1 MLLKDLLRQWAMK
14 KVAVIG
20 AGIAGTTTAYA
31 LLKKGYKVT
40 IIDSRRYPAM
50 ATSYANGGQ
59 LSASNAETWNT
70 PKNVMNGIKWMF
82 KPDAP
87 LLFNPSPEIQKY
99 KWMMGFLWATLK
111 GEHKKNTL
119 ETIDMAKKARETYF
133 KIAEDEGIEFELLK
147 KGILR
152 FYDSEKEFKL
162 DQAKKSW
169 LDQEGMEWDT
179 LTTEEVKDLEPAFK
193 NNANYE
199 KIVGGIYTKS
209 DASGDIH
216 KFCTNLEKVL
226 VEKYSANLQLNTTV
240 EYISRQKGQ
249 LVLTMRK
256 ENEIINDSFDNV
268 VICAGVGTQGFAN
281 RLGDKMNIYPVK
293 GYSITID
300 LKDELSKSCAPSV
313 SLIDQ
318 PVKIVASRLG
328 DRFRVAGTAELAGI
342 NTDIRQNRIRPLL
355 DWVEKYFPNVSTET
369 YTPWAGLRPMTP
381 NMMPITS
388 ESRMKGVYYH
398 AGHGHLG
405 WTLSAE
411 TANHVVEKIEAES

>member
-1 MLLKDLLRQWAMK
+1 MK

-179 LTTEEVKDLEPAFK
+179 LTTEEVKELEPAFK

-216 KFCTNLEKVL
+216 KFCTNLERVL
-226 VEKYSANLQLNTTV
+226 VEKYSASLQLNTTV
-240 EYISRQKGQ
+240 EYISRQKGE

-256 ENEIINDSFDNV
+256 ENEIMNDSFDNV
-268 VICAGVGTQGFAN
+268 VICAGVGTQSFAS

-388 ESRMKGVYYH
+388 ESRMKGVFYH

-411 TANHVVEKIEAES
+411 TANQVVAKIEAGS

>member
-1 MLLKDLLRQWAMK
+1 MK
-14 KVAVIG
+14 KIAVIG

-31 LLKKGYKVT
+31 LVKKGHNVT

-70 PKNVMNGIKWMF
+70 TKNVVSGIKWMF
-82 KPDAP
+82 TPDAP

-99 KWMMGFLWATLK
+99 RWMLGFLWTTLK

-119 ETIDMAKKARETYF
+119 DTIDFAKKAREIYF
-133 KIAEDEGIEFELLK
+133 KIADEEGIEFELLK

-152 FYDSEKEFKL
+152 FYDNAKEFKL
-162 DQAKKSW
+162 DKEKVSW
-169 LDQEGMEWDT
+169 LHQEGMEWDI
-179 LTTEEVKDLEPAFK
+179 LTTDEVKEIEPAFE
-193 NNANYE
+193 NNKNYE
-199 KIVGGIYTKS
+199 KILGGIYTKS

-216 KFCTNLEKVL
+216 KFCTNLERIL
-226 VEKYSANLQLNTTV
+226 VEKYSAILQLKTTV
-240 EYISRQKGQ
+240 EYITKQKDK
-249 LVLTMRK
+249 LVLTMRH

-268 VICAGVGTQGFAN
+268 VICAGVNTQSFAS

-293 GYSITID
+293 GYSVTID
-300 LKDELSKSCAPSV
+300 LKDEISKKCAPTL

-342 NTDIRQNRIRPLL
+342 NTDIRQDRIKPLL
-355 DWVEKYFPNVSTET
+355 KWVEKYFPNVSTET

-381 NMMPITS
+381 NMMPITR
-388 ESRMKGVYYH
+388 ESKMKGVFYH

-405 WTLSAE
+405 WTLSAH
-411 TANHVVEKIEAES
+411 TAQIVADNIDSN

>member
-1 MLLKDLLRQWAMK
+1 MK

-133 KIAEDEGIEFELLK
+133 EIAEDEGIEFELLK

-388 ESRMKGVYYH
+388 ESRMKGVFYH

-411 TANHVVEKIEAES
+411 TANRVVAKIEEES

>member
-1 MLLKDLLRQWAMK
+1 MK

-119 ETIDMAKKARETYF
+119 ETIDMAKKAREIYF

-152 FYDSEKEFKL
+152 FYDSDKEFKL

-179 LTTEEVKDLEPAFK
+179 LTTEEVKELEPAFK

-216 KFCTNLEKVL
+216 KFCTNLERVL
-226 VEKYSANLQLNTTV
+226 VEKYSASLQLNTTV
-240 EYISRQKGQ
+240 EYISRQKGE

-256 ENEIINDSFDNV
+256 ENEIMNDSFDNV
-268 VICAGVGTQGFAN
+268 VICAGVGTQSFAS

-328 DRFRVAGTAELAGI
+328 NRFRVAGTAELAGI

-388 ESRMKGVYYH
+388 ESRMKGVFYH

-411 TANHVVEKIEAES
+411 TANQVVAKIEAES

>member
-1 MLLKDLLRQWAMK
+1 MK

-119 ETIDMAKKARETYF
+119 ETIDMAKKAREIYF

-179 LTTEEVKDLEPAFK
+179 LTTEEVKELEPAFK

-216 KFCTNLEKVL
+216 KFCTNLERVL
-226 VEKYSANLQLNTTV
+226 VEKYSASLQLNTTV
-240 EYISRQKGQ
+240 EYISRQKGE

-256 ENEIINDSFDNV
+256 ENEIMNDSFDNV
-268 VICAGVGTQGFAN
+268 VICAGVGTQSFAN

-388 ESRMKGVYYH
+388 ESRMKGVFYH

-411 TANHVVEKIEAES
+411 TANQVVAKIEAGS

>member
-1 MLLKDLLRQWAMK
+1 MK
-14 KVAVIG
+14 HVALIG
-20 AGIAGTTTAYA
+20 AGIAGTTTAYT
-31 LLKKGYKVT
+31 LVKRGYNVT
-40 IIDSRRYPAM
+40 IIDSKRYPAM

-70 PKNVMNGIKWMF
+70 PKNVMNGIRWMF

-87 LLFNPSPEIQKY
+87 LLFNPSPEVQKY
-99 KWMMGFLWATLK
+99 KWMMGFLMATIK
-111 GEHKKNTL
+111 GEHKANTL
-119 ETIDMAKKARETYF
+119 KTIDLAKKARETYF
-133 KIAEDEGIEFELLK
+133 KIADEEGIEFELLK

-162 DQAKKSW
+162 DQDKASW
-169 LDQEGMEWDT
+169 LDQEGMEWET
-179 LTTEEVKDLEPAFK
+179 LTTDEVKDLEPAFK
-193 NNANYE
+193 NNANYDQ
-199 KIVGGIYTKS
+199 IVGGIYTKS

-226 VEKYSANLQLNTTV
+226 EDKYGAKLQLDTTV
-240 EYISRQKGQ
+240 EHITKQKDQ
-249 LVLTMRK
+249 IVLTMRY
-256 ENEIINDSFDNV
+256 ENTLINTNFDNV
-268 VICAGVGTQGFAN
+268 IICAGVGTQKFADS
-281 RLGDKMNIYPVK
+281 LGDSMNVYPVK

-300 LKDELSKSCAPSV
+300 LKDELSKSCAPTV

-355 DWVEKYFPNVSTET
+355 KWVQKYFPNVSTET

-381 NMMPITS
+381 NMMPITRQS
-388 ESRMKGVYYH
+388 KMKGIYYH

-411 TANHVVEKIEAES
+411 TAKLVVDSMESGD

>member
-1 MLLKDLLRQWAMK
+1 MK

-31 LLKKGYKVT
+31 LLKKGYSVT

-59 LSASNAETWNT
+59 LSASNSETWNT
-70 PKNVMNGIKWMF
+70 PKNVMNGMKWMF

-99 KWMMGFLWATLK
+99 KWMMGFLWATIK

-119 ETIDMAKKARETYF
+119 ETIDMAKKAREVYF
-133 KIAEDEGIEFELLK
+133 KIADEEGIEFELLK

-162 DQAKKSW
+162 DQAKTSW

-179 LTTEEVKDLEPAFK
+179 LTTEEVKELEPAFK

-226 VEKYSANLQLNTTV
+226 VDKYSAILQLNTTV
-240 EYISRQKGQ
+240 EYITRQKNE
-249 LVLTMRK
+249 LVVTMRK
-256 ENEIINDSFDNV
+256 ENEVMNESFDNV

-300 LKDELSKSCAPSV
+300 LKDDLSKNCAPSV

-381 NMMPITS
+381 NMMPI
-388 ESRMKGVYYH
+388 K
-398 AGHGHLG
+398 
-405 WTLSAE
+405 
-411 TANHVVEKIEAES
+411 

>member
-1 MLLKDLLRQWAMK
+1 
-14 KVAVIG
+14 
-20 AGIAGTTTAYA
+20 
-31 LLKKGYKVT
+31 
-40 IIDSRRYPAM
+40 M

-70 PKNVMNGIKWMF
+70 PKNVMNGIRWMF

-87 LLFNPSPEIQKY
+87 LLFNPSPEVQKY
-99 KWMMGFLWATLK
+99 KWMMGFLMATIK
-111 GEHKKNTL
+111 GEHKASTL
-119 ETIDMAKKARETYF
+119 KTIDLAKKSRETYF
-133 KIAEDEGIEFELLK
+133 KIADEEGIEFELLK

-162 DQAKKSW
+162 DQDKASW
-169 LDQEGMEWDT
+169 LDQEGMEWET
-179 LTTEEVKDLEPAFK
+179 LTTDEVKDLEPAFK
-193 NNANYE
+193 NNANYDQ
-199 KIVGGIYTKS
+199 IVGGIYTKS

-226 VEKYSANLQLNTTV
+226 EDKYGAKLQLDTTV
-240 EYISRQKGQ
+240 EHITKQKDQ
-249 LVLTMRK
+249 IVLTMRY
-256 ENEIINDSFDNV
+256 ENTLINTNFDNV
-268 VICAGVGTQGFAN
+268 IICAGVGTQKFADS
-281 RLGDKMNIYPVK
+281 LGDSMNVYPVK

-300 LKDELSKSCAPSV
+300 LKDELSKSCAPTV

-355 DWVEKYFPNVSTET
+355 KWVQKYFPNVSTET

-381 NMMPITS
+381 NMMPITRQS
-388 ESRMKGVYYH
+388 KMKGIYYH

-411 TANHVVEKIEAES
+411 TAKLVVDSMESGD

>member
-1 MLLKDLLRQWAMK
+1 MK

-169 LDQEGMEWDT
+169 LDQEGMEWNT
-179 LTTEEVKDLEPAFK
+179 LTTEEVKELEPAFK

-216 KFCTNLEKVL
+216 IFCTNLDRVL

-240 EYISRQKGQ
+240 EYISRQKGE

-256 ENEIINDSFDNV
+256 ENEIMNDSFDNV
-268 VICAGVGTQGFAN
+268 VICAGVGTQSFAS

-300 LKDELSKSCAPSV
+300 LKDEISKSCAPSV

-388 ESRMKGVYYH
+388 ESRMKGVFYH

-411 TANHVVEKIEAES
+411 TANQVVAKIEAAS

>member
-1 MLLKDLLRQWAMK
+1 MK

-169 LDQEGMEWDT
+169 IDQEGMEWDT
-179 LTTEEVKDLEPAFK
+179 LTTEEVKELEPAFK

-216 KFCTNLEKVL
+216 KFCTNLERVL
-226 VEKYSANLQLNTTV
+226 VEKYSANLQLSTTV
-240 EYISRQKGQ
+240 EYISRQKGE

-256 ENEIINDSFDNV
+256 ENEIMNDSFDNV
-268 VICAGVGTQGFAN
+268 VICAGVGTQSFAS

-328 DRFRVAGTAELAGI
+328 NRFRVAGTAELAGI

-388 ESRMKGVYYH
+388 ESRIKGVFYH

-411 TANHVVEKIEAES
+411 TANQVVAKIEAGS

>member
-1 MLLKDLLRQWAMK
+1 MK

-169 LDQEGMEWDT
+169 LDQDGMEWDT
-179 LTTEEVKDLEPAFK
+179 LTTEEVKELEPAFK

-216 KFCTNLEKVL
+216 KFCTNLERVL
-226 VEKYSANLQLNTTV
+226 VEKYSANLQLSTTV
-240 EYISRQKGQ
+240 EYISRQKGE

-256 ENEIINDSFDNV
+256 ENEIMNDSFDNV
-268 VICAGVGTQGFAN
+268 VICAGVGTQSFAS

-328 DRFRVAGTAELAGI
+328 NRFRVAGTAELAGI

-388 ESRMKGVYYH
+388 ESRMKGVFYH

-411 TANHVVEKIEAES
+411 TANQVVAKIDAGS

>member
-1 MLLKDLLRQWAMK
+1 MK

-31 LLKKGYKVT
+31 LVKKGYKVT

-179 LTTEEVKDLEPAFK
+179 LTTEEVKELEPAFK

-240 EYISRQKGQ
+240 EYISRQKGE

-256 ENEIINDSFDNV
+256 ENEIMNDSFDNV
-268 VICAGVGTQGFAN
+268 VICAGVGTQSFAS

-300 LKDELSKSCAPSV
+300 LKDEISKSCAPSV

-388 ESRMKGVYYH
+388 ESRMKGVFYH

-411 TANHVVEKIEAES
+411 TANQVVAKIEAGS

>member
-1 MLLKDLLRQWAMK
+1 MK

-381 NMMPITS
+381 HMMPITP
-388 ESRMKGVYYH
+388 ERRMKGVFYH

-411 TANHVVEKIEAES
+411 TANRVVAKIEEET

>member
-1 MLLKDLLRQWAMK
+1 MK
-14 KVAVIG
+14 KIAVIG

-31 LLKKGYKVT
+31 LVKKGHNVT

-70 PKNVMNGIKWMF
+70 TKNVVSGIKWMF
-82 KPDAP
+82 TPDAP

-99 KWMMGFLWATLK
+99 RWMLGFLWTTLK
-111 GEHKKNTL
+111 GDHKKNTL
-119 ETIDMAKKARETYF
+119 DTINFAKKAREIYF
-133 KIAEDEGIEFELLK
+133 KIADEEGIEFELLK

-152 FYDSEKEFKL
+152 FYDNAKEFKL
-162 DQAKKSW
+162 DKEKVSW
-169 LDQEGMEWDT
+169 LHQEGMEWEV
-179 LTTEEVKDLEPAFK
+179 LTTDEVKKIEPAFE
-193 NNANYE
+193 NNKNYE
-199 KIVGGIYTKS
+199 KILGGIYTKS

-216 KFCTNLEKVL
+216 KFCTNLERIL
-226 VEKYSANLQLNTTV
+226 VEKYSAILQLKTTV
-240 EYISRQKGQ
+240 EYITRQKDK
-249 LVLTMRK
+249 LVLTMRH

-268 VICAGVGTQGFAN
+268 VICAGVNTQGFAS

-293 GYSITID
+293 GYSVTID
-300 LKDELSKSCAPSV
+300 LKDEISKKCAPTV

-342 NTDIRQNRIRPLL
+342 NTDIRQDRIKPLL
-355 DWVEKYFPNVSTET
+355 KWVEKYFPNVSTET

-381 NMMPITS
+381 NMMPITR
-388 ESRMKGVYYH
+388 ESKMKGVFYH

-405 WTLSAE
+405 WTLSAH
-411 TANHVVEKIEAES
+411 TAQIVADNIDSN

>member
-1 MLLKDLLRQWAMK
+1 MK
-14 KVAVIG
+14 HVAVIG
-20 AGIAGTTTAYA
+20 AGIAGTTTAYT
-31 LLKKGYKVT
+31 LVKRGYNVT
-40 IIDSRRYPAM
+40 IIDSKRYPAM

-70 PKNVMNGIKWMF
+70 PKNVMNGIRWMF

-87 LLFNPSPEIQKY
+87 LLFNPSPEVQKY
-99 KWMMGFLWATLK
+99 KWMMGFLMATIK
-111 GEHKKNTL
+111 GEHKANTL
-119 ETIDMAKKARETYF
+119 KTIDLAKKARETYF
-133 KIAEDEGIEFELLK
+133 KIADEEGIEFELLK

-162 DQAKKSW
+162 DQDKASW
-169 LDQEGMEWDT
+169 LDQEGMEWET
-179 LTTEEVKDLEPAFK
+179 LTTDEVKDLEPAFK
-193 NNANYE
+193 NNANYDQ
-199 KIVGGIYTKS
+199 IVGGIYTKS

-226 VEKYSANLQLNTTV
+226 EDKYGAKLQLDTTV
-240 EYISRQKGQ
+240 EHITKQKDQ
-249 LVLTMRK
+249 IVLTMRY
-256 ENEIINDSFDNV
+256 ENTLINTNFDNV
-268 VICAGVGTQGFAN
+268 IICAGVGTQKFADS
-281 RLGDKMNIYPVK
+281 LGDSMNVYPVK

-300 LKDELSKSCAPSV
+300 LKDELSKSCAPTV

-355 DWVEKYFPNVSTET
+355 KWVQKYFPNVSTET

-381 NMMPITS
+381 NMMAITRQS
-388 ESRMKGVYYH
+388 KIKGIYYH

-411 TANHVVEKIEAES
+411 TAKLVVDSMEYGD

>member
-1 MLLKDLLRQWAMK
+1 MK

-240 EYISRQKGQ
+240 EYITRQKDQ

-381 NMMPITS
+381 HMMPITS
-388 ESRMKGVYYH
+388 ESRMKGVFYH

-411 TANHVVEKIEAES
+411 TANRVVAKIEEET

>member
-1 MLLKDLLRQWAMK
+1 MK
-14 KVAVIG
+14 RVAVIG

-31 LLKKGYKVT
+31 LLKKGYRVT

-70 PKNVMNGIKWMF
+70 PKNVMNGMKWMF

-119 ETIDMAKKARETYF
+119 ETIDMAKKAREIYF
-133 KIAEDEGIEFELLK
+133 KIADEEGIEFELLK

-162 DQAKKSW
+162 DQAKTSW

-226 VEKYSANLQLNTTV
+226 VDKYSANLQLDTTV
-240 EYISRQKGQ
+240 EYISRQRDE

-256 ENEIINDSFDNV
+256 ENEVMNEAFNNV
-268 VICAGVGTQGFAN
+268 IICAGVGTQGFAD

-293 GYSITID
+293 GYSVTID
-300 LKDELSKSCAPSV
+300 LKDDISKSCAPSV

-388 ESRMKGVYYH
+388 ESKMKGVFYH

-411 TANHVVEKIEAES
+411 TANQVVSKLEN

>member
-1 MLLKDLLRQWAMK
+1 MK

-31 LLKKGYKVT
+31 LVKKGYKVT

-179 LTTEEVKDLEPAFK
+179 LTTEEVKELEPAFK

-216 KFCTNLEKVL
+216 KFCTNLERVL

-240 EYISRQKGQ
+240 EYISRQKGE

-256 ENEIINDSFDNV
+256 ENEIMNDSFDNV
-268 VICAGVGTQGFAN
+268 VICAGVGTQSFAS

-300 LKDELSKSCAPSV
+300 LKDEISKSCAPSV

-381 NMMPITS
+381 NMMQITS
-388 ESRMKGVYYH
+388 ESRMKGVFYH

-411 TANHVVEKIEAES
+411 TANQVVAKIEAGS

>member
-1 MLLKDLLRQWAMK
+1 MK

-119 ETIDMAKKARETYF
+119 ETIDMAKKAREIYF

-179 LTTEEVKDLEPAFK
+179 LTTEEVKELEPAFK

-216 KFCTNLEKVL
+216 KFCTNLERVL
-226 VEKYSANLQLNTTV
+226 VEKYSASLQLNTTV
-240 EYISRQKGQ
+240 EYISRQKGE

-256 ENEIINDSFDNV
+256 ENEIMNDSFDNV
-268 VICAGVGTQGFAN
+268 VICAGVGTQSFAS

-300 LKDELSKSCAPSV
+300 LKDEISKSCAPSV

-388 ESRMKGVYYH
+388 ESRMKGVFYH

-411 TANHVVEKIEAES
+411 TANQVVAKIEAES

>member
-1 MLLKDLLRQWAMK
+1 MK

-31 LLKKGYKVT
+31 LLKKGHMVT

-70 PKNVMNGIKWMF
+70 AKNVANGIKWMF
-82 KPDAP
+82 TPDAP

-99 KWMMGFLWATLK
+99 KWMLGFLMATIK

-119 ETIDMAKKARETYF
+119 ETIDLAKKAREIYF
-133 KIAEDEGIEFELLK
+133 KIADEEGIEFELLK

-162 DQAKKSW
+162 DRNKVSW
-169 LDQEGMEWDT
+169 LDQEGMEWDI
-179 LTTEEVKDLEPAFK
+179 LTTEEVTSLEPAFENNK
-193 NNANYE
+193 NTD
-199 KIVGGIYTKS
+199 KILGGIYTKS

-216 KFCTNLEKVL
+216 KFCANLEQVL
-226 VEKYSANLQLNTTV
+226 VDKYSANFQLSTTV
-240 EYISRQKGQ
+240 EHISREKNQ
-249 LVLTMRK
+249 LVLSMK
-256 ENEIINDSFDNV
+256 IEDEVINSEFDNV
-268 VICAGVGTQGFAN
+268 VICAGVNTQKFAN
-281 RLGDKMNIYPVK
+281 ALGDKMNVYPVK
-293 GYSITID
+293 GYSVTID
-300 LKDELSKSCAPSV
+300 LKDQISKECAPTV

-328 DRFRVAGTAELAGI
+328 DRFRVAGTAELAGL
-342 NTDIRQNRIRPLL
+342 NTDIRQDRIRPLL
-355 DWVEKYFPNVSTET
+355 NWIEKYFPKVSTET

-381 NMMPITS
+381 NMMPITR
-388 ESRMKGVYYH
+388 ESKMKGIFYH
-398 AGHGHLG
+398 TGHGHLG
-405 WTLSAE
+405 WTLSAQ
-411 TANHVVEKIEAES
+411 TAKIVADKIDSI

>member
-1 MLLKDLLRQWAMK
+1 MK
-14 KVAVIG
+14 RVAVIG

-31 LLKKGYKVT
+31 LLKKGYRVT

-70 PKNVMNGIKWMF
+70 PKNVMNGMKWMF

-119 ETIDMAKKARETYF
+119 KTIDMAKKAREIYF
-133 KIAEDEGIEFELLK
+133 KIADEEGIEFELLK

-162 DQAKKSW
+162 DQAKTSW

-179 LTTEEVKDLEPAFK
+179 LTTEEVKELEPAFK

-226 VEKYSANLQLNTTV
+226 VDKYSANLQLDTTV
-240 EYISRQKGQ
+240 EYISRQRDE

-256 ENEIINDSFDNV
+256 ENEVMNEAFNNV
-268 VICAGVGTQGFAN
+268 IICAGVGTQGFAD

-293 GYSITID
+293 GYSVTID
-300 LKDELSKSCAPSV
+300 LKDDISKSCAPSV

-388 ESRMKGVYYH
+388 ESKMKGVFYH

-411 TANHVVEKIEAES
+411 TANQVVSKLEN

>member
-1 MLLKDLLRQWAMK
+1 MK

-119 ETIDMAKKARETYF
+119 ETIDMAKKAREIYF

-179 LTTEEVKDLEPAFK
+179 LTTEEVKELEPAFK

-216 KFCTNLEKVL
+216 KFCTNLERVL
-226 VEKYSANLQLNTTV
+226 VEKYSASLQLNTNV
-240 EYISRQKGQ
+240 EYISRQKGK

-268 VICAGVGTQGFAN
+268 VICAGVGTQSFAS

-328 DRFRVAGTAELAGI
+328 NRFRVAGTAELAGI

-388 ESRMKGVYYH
+388 ESRMKGVFYH

-411 TANHVVEKIEAES
+411 TANQVVAKIEAGS

>member
-1 MLLKDLLRQWAMK
+1 MK

-31 LLKKGYKVT
+31 LLKRGHEVT

-70 PKNVMNGIKWMF
+70 AKNVANGIKWMF
-82 KPDAP
+82 TPDAP

-99 KWMMGFLWATLK
+99 KWMLGFLMATIK

-119 ETIDMAKKARETYF
+119 ETIDLAKKAREIYF
-133 KIAEDEGIEFELLK
+133 KIADDEGIEFELLK

-162 DQAKKSW
+162 DRNKVSW
-169 LDQEGMEWDT
+169 LDQEGMEWDI
-179 LTTEEVKDLEPAFK
+179 LTTEEVIKLEPAFENNK
-193 NNANYE
+193 NTD
-199 KIVGGIYTKS
+199 KILGGVYTKS

-216 KFCTNLEKVL
+216 KFCANLEQVL
-226 VEKYSANLQLNTTV
+226 VDKYSANFQLNTTV
-240 EYISRQKGQ
+240 EQISRQKNR
-249 LVLTMRK
+249 LVLTMKK
-256 ENEIINDSFDNV
+256 EDEEIDEAFDNV
-268 VICAGVGTQGFAN
+268 VICAGVNTQKFASA
-281 RLGDKMNIYPVK
+281 LGDKMNVYPVK
-293 GYSITID
+293 GYSVTID
-300 LKDELSKSCAPSV
+300 LKDEISKECAPTV

-328 DRFRVAGTAELAGI
+328 DRFRVAGTAELAGL
-342 NTDIRQNRIRPLL
+342 NTDIRQDRIRPLL
-355 DWVEKYFPNVSTET
+355 KWIEKYFPKVSTET

-381 NMMPITS
+381 NMMPITR
-388 ESRMKGVYYH
+388 ESKMKGIFYH
-398 AGHGHLG
+398 TGHGHLG
-405 WTLSAE
+405 WTLSAQ
-411 TANHVVEKIEAES
+411 TAKIVADKIDSI

>member
-1 MLLKDLLRQWAMK
+1 MK
-14 KVAVIG
+14 NVAVIG

-31 LLKKGYKVT
+31 LLKKGHNVT

-70 PKNVMNGIKWMF
+70 AKNVVSGIKWMF
-82 KPDAP
+82 TPDAP

-99 KWMMGFLWATLK
+99 KWMLGFLTATIK

-119 ETIDMAKKARETYF
+119 ETIDLAKQAREIYF
-133 KIAEDEGIEFELLK
+133 KIADEEGIEFELLK

-162 DQAKKSW
+162 DRNKVSW
-169 LDQEGMEWDT
+169 LDQEGMEWDI
-179 LTTEEVKDLEPAFK
+179 LTAEEVINLEPAFENNK
-193 NNANYE
+193 NTD
-199 KIVGGIYTKS
+199 KILGGIYTKS

-216 KFCTNLEKVL
+216 KFCANLEQVL
-226 VEKYSANLQLNTTV
+226 IDKYSANFQLSTTV
-240 EYISRQKGQ
+240 EQITRQKNQ
-249 LVLTMRK
+249 LVLTMKK
-256 ENEIINDSFDNV
+256 EGEVIDNAFDNA
-268 VICAGVGTQGFAN
+268 VICAGVNTQKFAN
-281 RLGDKMNIYPVK
+281 ALGDKMNVYPVK
-293 GYSITID
+293 GYSVTID
-300 LKDELSKSCAPSV
+300 LKDDTSKECAPTV

-328 DRFRVAGTAELAGI
+328 DRFRVAGTAELAGL
-342 NTDIRQNRIRPLL
+342 NTDIRQDRIRPLL
-355 DWVEKYFPNVSTET
+355 NWIEKYFPKVSTET

-381 NMMPITS
+381 NMMPITR
-388 ESRMKGVYYH
+388 ESKVKGIFYH

-405 WTLSAE
+405 WTLSAQ
-411 TANHVVEKIEAES
+411 TAKIVADKIDSI

>member
-1 MLLKDLLRQWAMK
+1 MR

-70 PKNVMNGIKWMF
+70 PKNVMSGIKWMF

-152 FYDSEKEFKL
+152 FYDSDKEFKL

-169 LDQEGMEWDT
+169 LDQEGMEWDI
-179 LTTEEVKDLEPAFK
+179 LTTEEVKKLEPAFK

-240 EYISRQKGQ
+240 EYISKQKGE

-256 ENEIINDSFDNV
+256 ENEIMNDAFDNV
-268 VICAGVGTQGFAN
+268 IICAGVGTQSFAN

-342 NTDIRQNRIRPLL
+342 NTDIRQDRIRPLL

-388 ESRMKGVYYH
+388 ESRMKGVFYH

-411 TANHVVEKIEAES
+411 TANQVVAKLEEES

>member
-1 MLLKDLLRQWAMK
+1 MK

-31 LLKKGYKVT
+31 LLKKGYNVT

-179 LTTEEVKDLEPAFK
+179 LTTEEVKELEPAFK

-240 EYISRQKGQ
+240 EYISRQKGE

-256 ENEIINDSFDNV
+256 ENEIMNDSFDNV
-268 VICAGVGTQGFAN
+268 VICAGVGTQSFAS

-300 LKDELSKSCAPSV
+300 LKDEISKSCAPSV

-388 ESRMKGVYYH
+388 ESRMKGVFYH

-411 TANHVVEKIEAES
+411 TANQVVAKIEAGS

>member
-1 MLLKDLLRQWAMK
+1 MK

-111 GEHKKNTL
+111 GEHKKNTP
-119 ETIDMAKKARETYF
+119 ETIDMAKKAREIYF

-179 LTTEEVKDLEPAFK
+179 LTTEEVKELEPAFK

-216 KFCTNLEKVL
+216 KFCTNLERVL
-226 VEKYSANLQLNTTV
+226 VEKYSASLQLNTTV
-240 EYISRQKGQ
+240 EYISRQKGE

-256 ENEIINDSFDNV
+256 ENEIMNDSFDNV
-268 VICAGVGTQGFAN
+268 VICAGVGTQSFAS

-300 LKDELSKSCAPSV
+300 LKDEISKSCAPSV

-328 DRFRVAGTAELAGI
+328 NRFRVAGTAELAGI

-388 ESRMKGVYYH
+388 ESRMKGVFYH

-411 TANHVVEKIEAES
+411 TANQVVAKIEAGS

>member
-1 MLLKDLLRQWAMK
+1 
-14 KVAVIG
+14 
-20 AGIAGTTTAYA
+20 
-31 LLKKGYKVT
+31 
-40 IIDSRRYPAM
+40 
-50 ATSYANGGQ
+50 
-59 LSASNAETWNT
+59 
-70 PKNVMNGIKWMF
+70 MNGIKWMF

-133 KIAEDEGIEFELLK
+133 KIAEDEGREFELLK

-388 ESRMKGVYYH
+388 ASRMKGVFYH

-411 TANHVVEKIEAES
+411 TANRVVAKIEEES

>member
-1 MLLKDLLRQWAMK
+1 MK

-50 ATSYANGGQ
+50 VTSYANGGQ

-169 LDQEGMEWDT
+169 IDQEGMEWDT
-179 LTTEEVKDLEPAFK
+179 LTTEEVKELEPAFK

-216 KFCTNLEKVL
+216 KFCTNLERVL
-226 VEKYSANLQLNTTV
+226 VEKYSANLQLSTTV
-240 EYISRQKGQ
+240 EYISRQKGE

-256 ENEIINDSFDNV
+256 ENEIMNDSFDNV
-268 VICAGVGTQGFAN
+268 VICAGVGTQSFAS

-328 DRFRVAGTAELAGI
+328 NRFRVAGTAELAGI

-388 ESRMKGVYYH
+388 ESRMKGVFYH

-411 TANHVVEKIEAES
+411 TANQVVAKIEAGS

>member
-1 MLLKDLLRQWAMK
+1 MK

-179 LTTEEVKDLEPAFK
+179 LTTEEVKELEPAFK

-216 KFCTNLEKVL
+216 KFCTNLERVL
-226 VEKYSANLQLNTTV
+226 VEKYSANLQLSTTV
-240 EYISRQKGQ
+240 EYISRQKGE

-256 ENEIINDSFDNV
+256 ENEIMNDSFDNV
-268 VICAGVGTQGFAN
+268 VICAGVGTQSFAS

-328 DRFRVAGTAELAGI
+328 NRFRVAGTAELAGI

-388 ESRMKGVYYH
+388 ESRMKGVFYH

-411 TANHVVEKIEAES
+411 TANQVVAKIEAGS